1 MELTTIHG
9 LYWMIWGVPFVEK
22 HQSLETS
29 SKILSF
35 LVTFYLWCSGA
46 LFPWLTS
53 TQARTISHQ
62 TFVAHDVLGGWG
74 GVKRGDSVS

>member
-1 MELTTIHG
+1 MHHFG
-9 LYWMIWGVPFVEK
+9 LSLLVDLCLFSNYGAYYYTWFVLDDLGVPFVEK

-46 LFPWLTS
+46 HF
-53 TQARTISHQ
+53 
-62 TFVAHDVLGGWG
+62 LG
-74 GVKRGDSVS
+74 